1 MATPV
6 KVFKALTEQ
15 PTVAGG
21 EREPMGIV
29 VGGAIMMFAMAW
41 QFLSILCLVIG
52 LILLTVG
59 MYLVRR
65 IYKRDPMM
73 FAVYRRQLPYRAY
86 YPAKSTAFRRK

>member
-1 MATPV
+1 MPAPI
-6 KVFKALTEQ
+6 KVFKSLVAQ
-15 PTVAGG
+15 PSMAGG

-29 VGGAIMMFAMAW
+29 VGGAILMFAMAW
-41 QFLSILCLVIG
+41 QFLSILCLVVG

-59 MYLVRR
+59 MYLVQR

-73 FAVYRRQLPYRAY
+73 FAIYRRHLPYRAF